1 MDSKKSQNESLDQQ
15 LRILIKEYQFKSID
29 IHEFIRLVNIMY
41 QDFLDFNPQEREKIY
56 ARFSPKVRPGI

>member
-1 MDSKKSQNESLDQQ
+1 MDKALAEQLEVLIREYKSKG
-15 LRILIKEYQFKSID
+15 ID
-29 IHEFIRLVNIMY
+29 IHELIRLINIMY